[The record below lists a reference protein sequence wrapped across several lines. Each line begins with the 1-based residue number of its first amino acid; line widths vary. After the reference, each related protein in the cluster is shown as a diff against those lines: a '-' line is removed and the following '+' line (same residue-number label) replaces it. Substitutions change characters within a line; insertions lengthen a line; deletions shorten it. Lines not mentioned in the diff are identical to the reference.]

1 MRKNIYRFLMALVIA
16 LTSIAFTSCGPD
28 ELPEVIAS
36 EVFGQGMEETITE
49 TPESELEGAEI
60 AAELSYKSWILVKG
74 ETRGSFEEKVEV
86 TLTNVFNNTET
97 MVEVDDFNLGEY
109 TTSLSSKIRKTREE
123 GFVDI
128 VDTVLIYT
136 VDFEDFSYDFEIE
149 YEVATYDDGV
159 TKQLMPYH
167 RLGTIRDKGYNVEY
181 LEWAIDDET
190 GAEFVYV
197 YQLLTHTITV
207 EFCGKTY
214 DLVAQV
220 KLRKYVGQ
228 HPCVVKSEP
237 ISSKITFVIDY
248 IESEFV
254 VRRTWSD
261 GRVESEPAICYLG
274 AYIDCENFEYKVIKN
289 YKNDLAIVSSNF
301 GDVVSEPRATVANF
315 VTATRNYKDWC
326 VNYNYFSIAINFV
339 YDEAWYDDGILK
351 CQMPGSCE
359 FTEIVNAPTIMD
371 CVHTGEDEEGKYAAY
386 QFKQDV
392 SAKYGELS
400 LSGWGAMEVVAY
412 E

>member
-167 RLGTIRDKGYNVEY
+167 RLGVIRDKGITSFQELDFIVDNDDAVY
-181 LEWAIDDET
+181 LRM
-190 GAEFVYV
+190 
-197 YQLLTHTITV
+197 LLTHKISV

-214 DLVAQV
+214 DLVANV
-220 KLRKYVGQ
+220 ELRRYVGQ
-228 HPCVVKSEP
+228 HPCVVKSVNTDANVCFTGNE
-237 ISSKITFVIDY
+237 IVSTLVM
-248 IESEFV
+248 E
-254 VRRTWSD
+254 RTWSD
-261 GRVESEPAICYLG
+261 GSFEKEDVVCRMPLYLEPLVIDGVKISGYNDDLEIISYGVADGESELRY
-274 AYIDCENFEYKVIKN
+274 D
-289 YKNDLAIVSSNF
+289 D
-301 GDVVSEPRATVANF
+301 DF
-315 VTATRNYKDWC
+315 VKIYHYNHTYY
-326 VNYNYFSIAINFV
+326 VNYNYFTLNMGFV
-339 YDEAWYDDGILK
+339 KGMAYYNDGIFEREFPNLEVESFANAE
-351 CQMPGSCE
+351 PIVRFLNDGSDENGDYSVYMLEQTVIGKISNTTFECTGTKE
-359 FTEIVNAPTIMD
+359 FAVY
-371 CVHTGEDEEGKYAAY
+371 K
-386 QFKQDV
+386 
-392 SAKYGELS
+392 
-400 LSGWGAMEVVAY
+400 
-412 E
+412 